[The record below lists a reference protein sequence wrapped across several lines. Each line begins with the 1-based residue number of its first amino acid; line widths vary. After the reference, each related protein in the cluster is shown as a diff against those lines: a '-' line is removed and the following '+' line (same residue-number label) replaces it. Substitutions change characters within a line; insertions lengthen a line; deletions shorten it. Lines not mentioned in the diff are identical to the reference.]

1 MSGMSE
7 RTRKPRTAARNGATP
22 ARRRSTKGART
33 REQVL
38 VRAAELFAQH
48 GYADVGLEQLAAAC
62 KLSKGA
68 LFAHFDSK
76 REIYVESVSRVFSE
90 AVDTYEP
97 PPDGLTPAERLRH
110 YLEWICPTMSK
121 NTLMCR
127 LTMRMVLDRDEEL
140 ARALMPGAFGRINGT
155 FTQILQDLK
164 PKRDIRI
171 LLFFVYAI
179 LTLNDEL
186 IAFADIWSPATGTIV
201 GGRKSVASLEALIR
215 SW

>member
-1 MSGMSE
+1 MSRMKE
-7 RTRKPRTAARNGATP
+7 RPSRPRAAAKAA

-38 VRAAELFAQH
+38 SRAAELFAEH
-48 GYADVGLEQLAAAC
+48 GYADVGLEQLAAEC

-76 REIYVESVSRVFSE
+76 REIYVASVSRVFSE
-90 AVDTYEP
+90 IVDTYEA
-97 PPDGLTPAERLRH
+97 PPDGLSPEERLRH

-127 LTMRMVLDRDEEL
+127 LTLRMVLDRDEEL

-155 FTQILQDLK
+155 FLRLLQDLK
-164 PKRDIRI
+164 PKRDVRI

-186 IAFADIWSPATGTIV
+186 IAFADIWSPSTGSIV